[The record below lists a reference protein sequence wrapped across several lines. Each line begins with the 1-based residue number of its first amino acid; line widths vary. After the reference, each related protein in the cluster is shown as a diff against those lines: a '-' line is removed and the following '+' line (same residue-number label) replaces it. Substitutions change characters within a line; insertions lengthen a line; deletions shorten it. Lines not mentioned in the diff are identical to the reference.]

1 MLTIVIHFHQAH
13 YRDFKAYYTQFV
25 AMHLRT
31 DFPRLISYQRFI
43 ELLPTLVVPLTAYL
57 QTCFGTCS
65 GVSFIDSTSV
75 AVCHNRRIQQHKVF
89 AQIAQRGKTSLG
101 WFYGF
106 KVHVVVNDCGELL
119 GVQLTPGN
127 VDDRKPVPKLAHRL
141 YGKLFADKG
150 YLSQPLFRRL
160 LDELGVQLITHRKR
174 NMANRLLP
182 LAHKVLLRKRAIIES
197 VFDQLKN
204 ISQIEHTRHR
214 SPVNFVIN
222 LLAGLVAYCHQPKK
236 PSLRL
241 DKAPRLEDGIPN

>member
-1 MLTIVIHFHQAH
+1 MSVLELFCHVDDFCHAFEPQWQRHQLSEGKRRQRHGRLSLSEMLTIVIHFHQAH

-127 VDDRKPVPKLAHRL
+127 VDDRRPVPKLAHRL

-174 NMANRLLP
+174 NT
-182 LAHKVLLRKRAIIES
+182 I
-197 VFDQLKN
+197 
-204 ISQIEHTRHR
+204 
-214 SPVNFVIN
+214 
-222 LLAGLVAYCHQPKK
+222 
-236 PSLRL
+236 
-241 DKAPRLEDGIPN
+241 